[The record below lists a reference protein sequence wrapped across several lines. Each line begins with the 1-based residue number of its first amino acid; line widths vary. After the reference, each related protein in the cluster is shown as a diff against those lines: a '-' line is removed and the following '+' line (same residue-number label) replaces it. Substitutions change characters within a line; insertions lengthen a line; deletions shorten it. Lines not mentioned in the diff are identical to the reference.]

1 MASAVKFTALQGI
14 SIITGVMAVVMGLVY
29 VGPETFIRRTLPPGQ
44 TTLVVAVESL
54 GPVWP
59 VLFTLMGIVLILAV
73 TARRFLLLAHVFA
86 ILVWSFYAACII
98 IGSLQSQPPA
108 PIITGVM
115 SAFVALIHFGLILAH
130 QDAGDR

>member
-1 MASAVKFTALQGI
+1 MASAVKFTALQWI
-14 SIITGVMAVVMGLVY
+14 SLITGVMGVVMGLVY
-29 VGPETFIRRTLPPGQ
+29 VGPEAFIRRPLPPGQ
-44 TTLVVAVESL
+44 TTLVVAVEAL

-59 VLFTLMGIVLILAV
+59 VLYTLMGIGLILAV
-73 TARRFLLLAHVFA
+73 TARRFLLPAHAFA
-86 ILVWSFYAACII
+86 VLVWMFYGACVI

-115 SAFVALIHFGLILAH
+115 SAFVALIHFGLLLAH